1 LSDAPLSTAWR
12 DLRARGRTALI
23 PYLTAGHPTPAAHLE
38 ALRRAEPHAD
48 IIEVGVPFSDPLA
61 DGPVIQRSSFT
72 ALQQG
77 MSLPRTLELL
87 AQAKLTRPVVLFS
100 YLNPVRRYGV
110 ERLLGEARDL
120 GIAGILLTDLPAGG
134 DPGIEGAVHASPVD
148 LIPLVAPTT
157 GPARMRT
164 VLAGAR
170 GFVYVV
176 ARLGVTG
183 MSATVAGDLEGTV
196 ARVRAATD
204 LPVAVGFG
212 ISTADQ
218 ARQVARVA
226 DGVVVGSALV
236 DRLEREG
243 PDGMAKLLSGLRV
256 ALDEGKA

>member
-1 LSDAPLSTAWR
+1 LSDAPLSAAWR
-12 DLRARGRTALI
+12 ALRARGRTALI
-23 PYLTAGHPTPAAHLE
+23 PYLTAGHPTPEAHLE

-48 IIEVGVPFSDPLA
+48 ILEVGVPFSDPLA
-61 DGPVIQRSSFT
+61 DGPVIQRSTFA
-72 ALQQG
+72 ALAGG
-77 MSLPRTLELL
+77 MTLPRTLELL
-87 AQAKLTRPVVLFS
+87 ARARLSRPVVLFS
-100 YLNPVRRYGV
+100 YLNPVRRYGI

-134 DPGIEGAVHASPVD
+134 DPGVEGSVQASAVD
-148 LIPLVAPTT
+148 LIRMVAPTT
-157 GPARMRT
+157 SAERMGM

-183 MSATVAGDLEGTV
+183 MSAAVAGDLHDTV
-196 ARVRAATD
+196 ARVRSATD

-212 ISTADQ
+212 IGTADQ

-243 PDGMAKLLSGLRV
+243 PDGMAKLLSGLRA